1 MKKLIYLF
9 LTFSTV
15 DLSSQEIPQDFFE
28 YSLLKIYNNSISK
41 NHQNSFFGPLRLPDY
56 GLDSVTDSILS
67 KSNLL
72 LNKEGGFYRIGFDI
86 NNTAKKIFAYY
97 RFIFQENFYFYFYP
111 RIVTNT
117 NSFNNF
123 SGVPLKNK
131 RLGFNSGEVDISGIG
146 YKNDWIFIQLGRGR
160 QAWGFGDDIQL
171 GLSQS
176 SNNYDHFV
184 MEFNNRNFT
193 SRYFHG
199 YLETLPDNINRFI
212 VGKGIKYEMKN
223 MQLGFAEIIIYS
235 GENRSLDFS
244 YFNPL
249 ASHIE
254 IEYNNRHIGYN
265 KNSGNAI
272 WQFSADFFSNNK
284 FRISSNFI
292 IDELTLDESEDG
304 SRASHRYAFSTK
316 GIYNFNLND
325 NILNIHLSFLF
336 SSKNAF
342 RHQEGS
348 NNFIQRGK
356 PLGSLYGSDFTNYN
370 ILLEYYN
377 KNNVAAEIKAGRFIQ
392 GHSSTIMSPYMN
404 DYSKLKILQ
413 EIDENF
419 ISSKVNW
426 YLKSNMSIYNKMQI
440 IFDKNEVSNVKVLIG
455 LNLFIHG

>member
-1 MKKLIYLF
+1 MTSYLKKFPKI
-9 LTFSTV
+9 
-15 DLSSQEIPQDFFE
+15 FFE

-41 NHQNSFFGPLRLPDY
+41 NHQNNFFGPLRLPY
-56 GLDSVTDSILS
+56 HELEGVADSILS

-72 LNKEGGFYRIGFDI
+72 SMGKGGLYRIGFDI
-86 NNTAKKIFAYY
+86 NNAATKVYAYY
-97 RFIFQENFYFYFYP
+97 RFIFQENYYFYFYP
-111 RIVTNT
+111 RIVTNS
-117 NSFNNF
+117 NSFDNF
-123 SGVPLKNK
+123 SGIPLENK

-171 GLSQS
+171 GLSQN

-184 MEFNNRNFT
+184 MEFNHRNFT

-199 YLETLPDNINRFI
+199 YLETLQDNINRFI

-223 MQLGFAEIIIYS
+223 MQLGFAEIIVYS

-254 IEYNNRHIGYN
+254 IEYNNRHGGYN

-272 WQFSADFFSNNK
+272 WQFSADYFSNYK

-304 SRASHRYAFSTK
+304 SRASHRFAFSTK

-356 PLGSLYGSDFTNYN
+356 PLGSVYGSDFTNYN
-370 ILLEYYN
+370 ILFEYYN
-377 KNNVAAEIKAGRFIQ
+377 KNNVAAEIKVGRYIQ
-392 GHSSTIMSPYMN
+392 GQSSIIMNPYMN
-404 DYSKLKILQ
+404 DYSKPKNLQ
-413 EIDENF
+413 DIDENF
-419 ISSKVNW
+419 MSLKVNW
-426 YLKSNMSIYNKMQI
+426 YLKSNISIYNKMQI
-440 IFDKNEVSNVKVLIG
+440 IYDKNEVSNVKFQIG
-455 LNLFIHG
+455 LNLFIQKLS